1 MTPKQVIPGS
11 AGGISV
17 RKPYQRPA
25 IVAREPMEVLAAL
38 CSPSSGGKAVPPLCN
53 PTKS

>member
-1 MTPKQVIPGS
+1 MTPKQVLPGS

-17 RKPYQRPA
+17 RKPYQRLA
-25 IVAREPMEVLAAL
+25 IVAREPLEVLAAL
-38 CSPSSGGKAVPPLCN
+38 WSPSSGGKAVQPVCN